1 MLLPSLGFG
10 VTLHIP
16 DSWDA
21 WAYHGRR
28 FLFAAV
34 RTSWCGRAPGPGIA
48 SRGKGRRRE
57 MLTFRVN
64 RVYI

>member
-28 FLFAAV
+28 FLRRGADILVRQGSGPWHRITRERAA
-34 RTSWCGRAPGPGIA
+34 
-48 SRGKGRRRE
+48 
-57 MLTFRVN
+57 
-64 RVYI
+64 